1 MKGEPIMTLT
11 TTKEDGK
18 ITIALEGKLSVNS
31 SSQLQDAL
39 IPAFDEAKEVVLD
52 FTDLI
57 YVSSAGLRVL
67 LVGDETAT
75 EKGGSMK
82 LTNVSDDIM
91 EVFDMTGFTSM
102 LDIV

>member
-1 MKGEPIMTLT
+1 MKGEPNMTLT

-31 SSQLQDAL
+31 SSQLQEAL

-52 FTDLI
+52 FAELN

-67 LVGDETAT
+67 LVGDETAA

>member
-1 MKGEPIMTLT
+1 MTLT
-11 TTKEDGK
+11 KTKEDGK

-31 SSQLQDAL
+31 SSQLQDML
-39 IPAFDEAKEVVLD
+39 IPAFDEASEVVLD
-52 FTDLI
+52 FAELI

-75 EKGGSMK
+75 KKGGSMR
-82 LTNVSDDIM
+82 LTNVSQDIM
-91 EVFDMTGFTSM
+91 EVFDMTGFTSI

>member
-1 MKGEPIMTLT
+1 MTLK

-31 SSQLQDAL
+31 SQQLQDAL
-39 IPAFDEAKEVVLD
+39 IPAFDEAKEIVLD
-52 FTDLI
+52 FAELI

-67 LVGDETAT
+67 LVGDETAA

-82 LTNVSDDIM
+82 LTNVSEDIM

-102 LDIV
+102 LDIE